1 MKRKLIKCIF
11 IASILF
17 LCNVFAQQKVKGF
30 DIFSSQ
36 TDDYSIVKINT
47 CTEERLLLIEQ
58 YHQFPYFCIVS
69 IEKDTVIIDTIQNI
83 PIKYIHNQD
92 TSYYYPAVLS
102 NSLYYINNTLFFS
115 SNNAIISYT
124 KVNGHFNYNNCV
136 YLDENIQ
143 LSNIVSYHNN
153 ALILANQDFYG
164 NNVI

>member
-1 MKRKLIKCIF
+1 MNDCCLLNSIINLLI
-11 IASILF
+11 
-17 LCNVFAQQKVKGF
+17 FAQ
-30 DIFSSQ
+30 
-36 TDDYSIVKINT
+36 YLL
-47 CTEERLLLIEQ
+47 ER
-58 YHQFPYFCIVS
+58 
-69 IEKDTVIIDTIQNI
+69 DTVIIDTIQNI

-102 NSLYYINNTLFFS
+102 NSLYYINDTLFFS

-153 ALILANQDFYG
+153 ALILANQDFDG
-164 NNVI
+164 NKKYTIVIYDIPTNKIIKQTEKEVGNSILLHYYDVYNAFCSNQSIFL